1 MASWRRAR
9 RRKIRGLPAGA
20 WSLKPDPFVATG
32 AEQLS
37 QVLCG
42 DEANTTVA
50 GVKVTGAH
58 TTRLFCLR
66 APSLKCG
73 TLAVCWLRKCALARH
88 PVSVDGD
95 ATFSP
100 LRAQATPVTNVDDVR
115 LALTMFEVCIDRAQV
130 ALSS

>member
-42 DEANTTVA
+42 DEANTTID

-58 TTRLFCLR
+58 TTLLPPRSFAEMWNARSLLAAEVRPR
-66 APSLKCG
+66 APPRERRWRCHLQPVAG
-73 TLAVCWLRKCALARH
+73 TSH
-88 PVSVDGD
+88 PGD
-95 ATFSP
+95 E
-100 LRAQATPVTNVDDVR
+100 R
-115 LALTMFEVCIDRAQV
+115 
-130 ALSS
+130 